1 MASNQPV
8 SAIRVIPSDSINIPK
23 PGSVVGGNSSTN
35 GTTLTD
41 ATASFKSNFI
51 SGGDVVYVG
60 SEIHEILSVDS
71 ETVITLKTAV
81 VAAAPYA
88 YKIFKGNGGDL
99 KQGYDGYSLFV
110 GTTGDVVVLTPGAGQ
125 DEVTLVNI
133 ANASFIPLQVIRV
146 LNTGTT
152 ATDIIALD

>member
-41 ATASFKSNFI
+41 ATALFKSNFI

-71 ETVITLKTAV
+71 DTVITLKTAV

>member
-1 MASNQPV
+1 
-8 SAIRVIPSDSINIPK
+8 
-23 PGSVVGGNSSTN
+23 VVGGNSSTN

-71 ETVITLKTAV
+71 DTVITLKTAV

>member
-8 SAIRVIPSDSINIPK
+8 SAIRVIPSDSINIPQ
-23 PGSVVGGNSSTN
+23 PGNVVVGSSSTN

-41 ATASFKSNFI
+41 ASASFKSNFI

-60 SEIHEILSVDS
+60 SEIHEVLSVNS

-81 VAAAPYA
+81 VAAAPYD
-88 YKIFKGNGGDL
+88 YKIFKGNGGVL
-99 KQGYDGYSLFV
+99 KRGYDGYSLFV
-110 GTTGDVVVLTPGAGQ
+110 GTGGDLTVLTPGAGQ
-125 DEVTLVNI
+125 DETVLVNV

-146 LNTGTT
+146 LSTGTT
-152 ATDIIALD
+152 ASDILALE

>member
-35 GTTLTD
+35 GITLTD
-41 ATASFKSNFI
+41 ATASFKSSFI

-60 SEIHEILSVDS
+60 SEIHEVLSVDS

-88 YKIFKGNGGDL
+88 YKIFKGNGGSL
-99 KQGYDGYSLFV
+99 KQGYNGYSLFV
-110 GTTGDVVVLTPGAGQ
+110 GTTGDVAVLTPGAGQ

>member
-71 ETVITLKTAV
+71 DTVITLKTAV

>member
-71 ETVITLKTAV
+71 DTVITLKTAV

-110 GTTGDVVVLTPGAGQ
+110 GTTGDIVVLTPGAGQ

>member
-1 MASNQPV
+1 MANNQPV
-8 SAIRVIPSDSINIPK
+8 SAIPVIPSDSINIPQ
-23 PGSVVGGNSSTN
+23 PGSVVVGNSSTG

-41 ATASFKSNFI
+41 AGAAFLTNFI

-60 SEIHEILSVDS
+60 TEIHEVLSVDS

-88 YKIFKGNGGDL
+88 YKIFKGNSGAL
-99 KQGYDGYSLFV
+99 KEGYDGYSLFV
-110 GTTGDVVVLTPGAGQ
+110 GTTGDVAVLTPGAGQ
-125 DEVTLVNI
+125 DEITLVNI

>member
-1 MASNQPV
+1 MANNQPV
-8 SAIRVIPSDSINIPK
+8 SAIPVIPSDSINIPQ
-23 PGSVVGGNSSTN
+23 PGSVVVGNSSTG

-41 ATASFKSNFI
+41 AGAAFLTNFI

-60 SEIHEILSVDS
+60 TEIHEVLSVDS

-88 YKIFKGNGGDL
+88 YKIFKGNGGAL
-99 KQGYDGYSLFV
+99 KEGYDGYSLFV
-110 GTTGDVVVLTPGAGQ
+110 GTTGDVAVLTPGAGQ
-125 DEVTLVNI
+125 DEITLVNI

-146 LNTGTT
+146 LTTGTT